1 MVYVASLTSTY
12 AHRRAYEGG
21 EIMDVKRYVEHLLE
35 DLAHITSGD
44 ERDAF
49 DPDWLRGYVAG
60 MSSAAQYALEME
72 NEKKDR

>member
-1 MVYVASLTSTY
+1 MVYVSRLTSTY

-21 EIMDVKRYVEHLLE
+21 EIMEVKRYIEHLLE

-49 DPDWLRGYVAG
+49 DPTWLRGYVAG

-72 NEKKDR
+72 EKKEE

>member
-1 MVYVASLTSTY
+1 
-12 AHRRAYEGG
+12 
-21 EIMDVKRYVEHLLE
+21 MDVKRYVEHLLE

-60 MSSAAQYALEME
+60 MSCAAQYALEMDDGK
-72 NEKKDR
+72 NE

>member
-1 MVYVASLTSTY
+1 
-12 AHRRAYEGG
+12 
-21 EIMDVKRYVEHLLE
+21 MDVKRYVEHLLE

-60 MSSAAQYALEME
+60 MSCAAQYALELD
-72 NEKKDR
+72 EKKDE